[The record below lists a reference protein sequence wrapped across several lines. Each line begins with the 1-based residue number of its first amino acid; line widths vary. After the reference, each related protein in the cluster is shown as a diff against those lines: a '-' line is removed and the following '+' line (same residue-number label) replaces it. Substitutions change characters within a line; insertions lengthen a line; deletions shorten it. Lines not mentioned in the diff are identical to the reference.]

1 MLFDSEGGSQA
12 YLIFQPVQRYFKNV
26 ANANYIS
33 LWKSRGLSAVSIK
46 PPTLSDNSLTPKS
59 SYYDYNIR
67 VKSTGSCLK
76 QSKITYTHKKR

>member
-12 YLIFQPVQRYFKNV
+12 YLIFQPVYRYFKNV

-46 PPTLSDNSLTPKS
+46 PPTLWYLSDNSLTPKS

-76 QSKITYTHKKR
+76 Q